1 MADSRIPL
9 SDLITELR
17 KELAKAKAQGQ
28 GDDIRLQVEE
38 AEIELQVVITRE
50 DGVKG
55 GVKFWVVNAELKD
68 NYSDATTQKIKL
80 KLKPLDSVGKPVKIR
95 ATE

>member
-17 KELAKAKAQGQ
+17 KELAIAKAQGQ

-38 AEIELQVVITRE
+38 AEIELQVVITRD

>member
-17 KELAKAKAQGQ
+17 NELATAKLQGQ
-28 GDDIRLQVEE
+28 SSDFRLQVEE

-50 DGVKG
+50 DGVSG
-55 GVKFWVVNAELKD
+55 GVKFWVVNAEAKD

-80 KLKPLDSVGKPVKIR
+80 KLKPLDAVGKPVKIR

>member
-17 KELAKAKAQGQ
+17 KELAIAKAQGQ

-80 KLKPLDSVGKPVKIR
+80 KLKPIDAVGKPVKIR